1 MKKCVMCN
9 MSYTNEALSFCPRC
23 HCRLID
29 EKPAPNIPRCPT
41 CNSTN
46 VTKISAVKKAT
57 GFALVGIF
65 SSNFGKTM
73 QCKNCGYKW

>member
-29 EKPAPNIPRCPT
+29 EKPNLNIPHCPT

-57 GFALVGIF
+57 GFALIGIF